1 MAGESMIKQFLEV
14 VAAKHLK
21 ICNRG
26 EGKIEFQD
34 RDHGRDS
41 CYMSNT
47 VGENV
52 LKAVHNALYL

>member
-1 MAGESMIKQFLEV
+1 MIKQFLEV